1 MTGNPVLNFIA
12 FLTAWGYLMFLAV
25 LAIVLLYILIKVLL
39 TEVCFEYRRATVL
52 QLQERR
58 DALAA
63 ENQRLI
69 QAGVEMVP
77 VIASASTSG

>member
-1 MTGNPVLNFIA
+1 
-12 FLTAWGYLMFLAV
+12 MFLAV

-52 QLQERR
+52 QLEERR
-58 DALAA
+58 VALAA

-77 VIASASTSG
+77 VIASASTTG

>member
-1 MTGNPVLNFIA
+1 MSYCALVFAERQIS
-12 FLTAWGYLMFLAV
+12 
-25 LAIVLLYILIKVLL
+25 
-39 TEVCFEYRRATVL
+39 EVGL